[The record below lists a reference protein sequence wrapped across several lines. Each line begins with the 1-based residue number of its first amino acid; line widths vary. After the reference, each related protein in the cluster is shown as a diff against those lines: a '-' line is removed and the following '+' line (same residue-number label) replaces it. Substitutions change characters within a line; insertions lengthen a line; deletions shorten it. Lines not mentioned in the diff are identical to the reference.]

1 MASAREVLR
10 FYRDFSRALPD
21 EASCWAAL
29 LNTPDGMPVV
39 AMLMMHTGALAE
51 AERILRPA
59 REFGT
64 PIADLVQPMP
74 YVVYQSIIDAGF
86 AGHGLHRYWKS
97 AYDENLS
104 DARSDLLVR
113 GGENLASPLSAI
125 IIILMH
131 GAAARVAP
139 DATAFGA
146 RDTMGFGRRFAVVRP
161 GGLLLSPEN
170 RSARW
175 KLCPCSKWI
184 TPVLTSLAPV
194 VHLGIKMG
202 A

>member
-1 MASAREVLR
+1 MPSILSSRTVSIRVAQLEVQCPGAWTGPHSGGR
-10 FYRDFSRALPD
+10 PR
-21 EASCWAAL
+21 
-29 LNTPDGMPVV
+29 
-39 AMLMMHTGALAE
+39 TGALRLCRSAFG
-51 AERILRPA
+51 RVLKPA

-97 AYDENLS
+97 ACDENLS